1 VTIARIWLSCYS
13 LLIHTALPYLPRL
26 WRARLC
32 LLLGLVLLTVSGL
45 SACNDDV
52 TDPDDVM
59 SDAERRVEETLL
71 PVLTDESEVVLRY
84 LLNILAALPE
94 ICATPLAELGS
105 FTSSLPALQR
115 AQQQVGDTPTLDE
128 DDGSWEVTW
137 RDAVLGDD
145 EAPLTVDTDT
155 PSVNLTLTIFFRA
168 SNFATLVAVP
178 FTLAPP
184 AVVQT
189 VADPPTCATVTNEGF
204 FLVQDAVTGE
214 WTLSW
219 CALGETKVFEGE
231 ITAQAISRLIRRR
244 STDAQSV
251 VTSLTINDATT
262 SVSFNEST
270 APSDDKGFRF
280 FVRPGERVRFRLRIG
295 ATASSLEEITSE
307 QIRLGLL
314 QPLPADLD
322 PDDFSLASNVPID
335 PRGDPL
341 LTPGTDLGTFIWQ
354 DVENNQCTPGQE
366 DQWRLRFSTRA
377 NATVFSGTVNTLD
390 DDNDARLRATSVGA
404 CPDEAV
410 QGATEF
416 DYTCTAQDETESGYD
431 ICVTTG
437 GRVGFDSEVDDVPD
451 PGRVFLGA
459 QRASPPSPDPFTILF
474 NIELE
479 EQQSS
484 RDVRFDED
492 EDEDEDEDTDE
503 GEVVLRG
510 NNDEEGTF
518 QLNPDQ
524 VSLDPLCRF
533 ARKNVQ
539 PPVRFTGE
547 GEYATERFEGSQY
560 VLDDDDD
567 YVEFTTANVDSLADT
582 RRFPDRGK
590 VLLRT
595 RLNNE
600 DAEITAPM
608 ADIRDRDGRVSVP
621 IDVELNV
628 DDVMFRFP
636 DQEVDLTVE

>member
-1 VTIARIWLSCYS
+1 V
-13 LLIHTALPYLPRL
+13 LLIV
-26 WRARLC
+26 
-32 LLLGLVLLTVSGL
+32 GGL

-52 TDPDDVM
+52 TDSEDVF
-59 SDAERRVEETLL
+59 SDAEQRVEETLL
-71 PVLTDESEVVLRY
+71 PELTDESEDVLRT
-84 LLNILAALPE
+84 LLNVLAALPE

-128 DDGSWEVTW
+128 DDDSWEVTW
-137 RDAVLGDD
+137 RGAVLGDD

-155 PSVNLTLTIFFRA
+155 PSVNLTLTILFRA
-168 SNFATLVAVP
+168 SNLVTLRAVP
-178 FTLAPP
+178 FTLASPSG
-184 AVVQT
+184 VQT
-189 VADPPTCATVTNEGF
+189 VADPPVCATATNEGF

-219 CALGETKVFEGE
+219 CALGETKVFEGQ

-244 STDAQSV
+244 SADAQSV
-251 VTSLTINDATT
+251 VTSLTINDAAT
-262 SVSFNEST
+262 SVRFSEST
-270 APSDDKGFRF
+270 SPLNDKGFRF
-280 FVRPGERVRFRLRIG
+280 FIRPGERVRFRLRIG
-295 ATASSLEEITSE
+295 ATASSLEDITSE

-341 LTPGTDLGTFIWQ
+341 VTPGIDLGTFIWQ
-354 DVENNQCTPGQE
+354 DVENNRCTPGQE

-377 NATVFSGTVNTLD
+377 NAAVFSGTVNALND
-390 DDNDARLRATSVGA
+390 DDNGARLRATAVGV
-404 CPDEAV
+404 CPAEAV
-410 QGATEF
+410 QDVGEF
-416 DYTCTAQDETESGYD
+416 DYTCTVQGDTPSGYD
-431 ICVTTG
+431 ICVTAG
-437 GRVGFDSEVDDVPD
+437 RRVGFSPEIDDLRD

-459 QRASPPSPDPFTILF
+459 QRAAPPSPDPFTILF
-474 NIELE
+474 EIELE

-484 RDVRFDED
+484 RDLRFDE
-492 EDEDEDEDTDE
+492 
-503 GEVVLRG
+503 GAVVLRG
-510 NNDEEGTF
+510 NSDEEGAF

-524 VSLDPLCRF
+524 ISLDPLCRF
-533 ARKNVQ
+533 ASKNVQ
-539 PPVRFTGE
+539 PSVRFTGE
-547 GEYATERFEGSQY
+547 GEYSTDRFEGSQY

-567 YVEFTTANVDSLADT
+567 DDDNDVGFTTANVDSLADF

-600 DAEITAPM
+600 DAEITAEM
-608 ADIRDRDGRVSVP
+608 TDIRDRGGRVIVP
-621 IDVELNV
+621 IDVELNI

>member
-1 VTIARIWLSCYS
+1 M
-13 LLIHTALPYLPRL
+13 LPDCLRRL
-26 WRARLC
+26 CGARLC
-32 LLLGLVLLTVSGL
+32 LLLGLVLLLVSGL
-45 SACNDDV
+45 SACNDGL
-52 TDPDDVM
+52 TDPEDVF
-59 SDAERRVEETLL
+59 SDTQQRVEESLL
-71 PVLTDESEVVLRY
+71 PVLTDESEVVLRH
-84 LLNILAALPE
+84 LLNVLAALPE
-94 ICATPLAELGS
+94 ICATPLAELGL
-105 FTSSLPALQR
+105 FTSSLPALQN
-115 AQQQVGDTPTLDE
+115 AQQQVGDMPTLDE

-145 EAPLTVDTDT
+145 AAPLTVDTDT
-155 PSVNLTLTIFFRA
+155 PSINLTLTIRFRA
-168 SNFATLVAVP
+168 PNLATLRAVP
-178 FTLAPP
+178 FTLASPS
-184 AVVQT
+184 VVQT
-189 VADPPTCATVTNEGF
+189 VADPPACATVTNEGF

-219 CALGETKVFEGE
+219 CALGETKVFEGQ

-244 STDAQSV
+244 SAEAQSV

-262 SVSFNEST
+262 SVRFSEST
-270 APSDDKGFRF
+270 SPLDDKGLRF
-280 FVRPGERVRFRLRIG
+280 FVRPGERVRFRLRMG

-314 QPLPADLD
+314 QPLPANLD
-322 PDDFSLASNVPID
+322 PDDFSLASHVPID

-341 LTPGTDLGTFIWQ
+341 VTPGTDLGTFIWQ

-377 NATVFSGTVNTLD
+377 NATTFSGTVNALDD
-390 DDNDARLRATSVGA
+390 DDNDARLRATSVGV
-404 CPDEAV
+404 CPAEAV
-410 QGATEF
+410 QGAGEF
-416 DYTCTAQDETESGYD
+416 DYTCTAQGDTPSGYD
-431 ICVTTG
+431 ICVTAG
-437 GRVGFDSEVDDVPD
+437 RRVGFSPEVDDVRD
-451 PGRVFLGA
+451 PGRIFLGA
-459 QRASPPSPDPFTILF
+459 QRAAPPSPDPFTILF
-474 NIELE
+474 DIELE

-484 RDVRFDED
+484 RDVRFGED
-492 EDEDEDEDTDE
+492 TDEDTDV

-533 ARKNVQ
+533 ASKNVQ

-547 GEYATERFEGSQY
+547 GEYSTDRFEGSQY

-567 YVEFTTANVDSLADT
+567 FVEFTTANVDSLADS

-600 DAEITAPM
+600 DAEITAQM
-608 ADIRDRDGRVSVP
+608 TDIRDRGDRVIAP
-621 IDVELNV
+621 IDIELNV

>member
-1 VTIARIWLSCYS
+1 V
-13 LLIHTALPYLPRL
+13 
-26 WRARLC
+26 
-32 LLLGLVLLTVSGL
+32 LLLVSGL

-52 TDPDDVM
+52 TDPDNVFN
-59 SDAERRVEETLL
+59 DAQQRVEETLL
-71 PVLTDESEVVLRY
+71 PELTDESEVVLRY

-105 FTSSLPALQR
+105 FTSSLPALQN

-137 RDAVLGDD
+137 RDVVLGDD
-145 EAPLTVDTDT
+145 AAPLTVDTGT
-155 PSVNLTLTIFFRA
+155 PSVNLTLTMRFRA
-168 SNFATLVAVP
+168 RNLVTLRAVP

-184 AVVQT
+184 SAVQT
-189 VADPPTCATVTNEGF
+189 VADPPACATATNEGF

-214 WTLSW
+214 WILSW
-219 CALGETKVFEGE
+219 CALGETRVFEGQ
-231 ITAQAISRLIRRR
+231 ITAHGQPISRLIRRR
-244 STDAQSV
+244 SADAQSV

-262 SVSFNEST
+262 SVRFSEST
-270 APSDDKGFRF
+270 SPLDDKGIRF
-280 FVRPGERVRFRLRIG
+280 FVRPGERVRFRLRMG

-307 QIRLGLL
+307 QIRLGPL

-322 PDDFSLASNVPID
+322 PDDFSLVSNVPID

-341 LTPGTDLGTFIWQ
+341 VTPGTDLGTFIWQ

-377 NATVFSGTVNTLD
+377 NATVFSGTVNALD
-390 DDNDARLRATSVGA
+390 DDNNDARLRATRVGA
-404 CPDEAV
+404 CPAEAV
-410 QGATEF
+410 QGAGEF
-416 DYTCTAQDETESGYD
+416 DYTCTVQDDTPSGYD

-437 GRVGFDSEVDDVPD
+437 RRVGFNPQVDDVRD

-459 QRASPPSPDPFTILF
+459 QRVAPPSPDPFTILF

-479 EQQSS
+479 ERQSS
-484 RDVRFDED
+484 RDVRFGED
-492 EDEDEDEDTDE
+492 TDEDTDE

-510 NNDEEGTF
+510 NKDEDEVEDAIP
-518 QLNPDQ
+518 LNPDQ
-524 VSLDPLCRF
+524 ISLDPLCRL
-533 ARKNVQ
+533 ANGTVQ
-539 PPVRFTGE
+539 PLVRFTGR
-547 GEYATERFEGSQY
+547 GEYSTDRFEGSRY

-567 YVEFTTANVDSLADT
+567 DVEFTTANVDSLADS

-590 VLLRT
+590 ILLRT
-595 RLNNE
+595 RLDNE
-600 DAEITAPM
+600 DAEITVQM
-608 ADIRDRDGRVSVP
+608 TDIRDSGGRVIVP
-621 IDVELNV
+621 IDVELSV